1 MEMQTDTAMTLPL
14 GTKVIQ
20 LEGASTPDVV
30 LNRDEE
36 QLLDLRQGVR
46 DLGIMGMILSHKGR
60 LIATNQRIIYFK
72 KKTKDFEIQQMNIS
86 HAGFVSLGYKLGAIA
101 ALCGTLIV
109 LAGGAVILQGQ
120 FLMGLLLFLLGVVT
134 LLLSRKRS
142 LVVSGSGEKIIFAS
156 KSINSSELAKVVLV
170 ISANS

>member
-1 MEMQTDTAMTLPL
+1 MEIQTD
-14 GTKVIQ
+14 TKVIQ

-72 KKTKDFEIQQMNIS
+72 KKTKDFEIQQMNIR
-86 HAGFVSLGYKLGAIA
+86 HAGFVSLGYKLGAIK
-101 ALCGTLIV
+101 ALCGALIV
-109 LAGGAVILQGQ
+109 LVGGRVILEGE
-120 FLMGLLLFLLGVVT
+120 FLMGLLLFLLGVIT
-134 LLLSRKRS
+134 LLLSRQRS

-156 KSINSSELAKVVLV
+156 KSINSSELAKVALV